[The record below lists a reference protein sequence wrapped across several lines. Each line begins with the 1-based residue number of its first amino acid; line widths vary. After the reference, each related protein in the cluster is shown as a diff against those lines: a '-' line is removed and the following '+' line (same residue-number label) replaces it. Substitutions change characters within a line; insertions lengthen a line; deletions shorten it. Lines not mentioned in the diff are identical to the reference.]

1 MAMKSTSGAGLIN
14 ALAEIIA
21 LSVDN
26 QIKLDA
32 LEQVFEKTNP
42 TVHELYLAEIKML
55 REQKAIKLNRV
66 HTATLKEKLRESY

>member
-1 MAMKSTSGAGLIN
+1 MAMKSTSGTGLIN

-21 LSVDN
+21 LSVEN

-55 REQKAIKLNRV
+55 REQRAGRLNL
-66 HTATLKEKLRESY
+66 ALINNLKKKVRES

>member
-1 MAMKSTSGAGLIN
+1 MAIKSTGGTDLID

-21 LSVDN
+21 LSVEH
-26 QIKLDA
+26 QIRLDA

-55 REQKAIKLNRV
+55 REQNAARLNRDLE
-66 HTATLKEKLRESY
+66 ATLKEKLR